1 MNLPSSQKTGKTNLM
16 RTEFVSVREL
26 LLVFFIVSSGAESLS
41 AESGKLAIAHG
52 ACDWIKASG

>member
-1 MNLPSSQKTGKTNLM
+1 M